1 MAHQLGILIASPQF
15 GKPMFFDILM
25 APVMAPISGISWI
38 AGKVLEQATAEM
50 SQENL
55 GKRLLALQ
63 MAFDMGE
70 IPEAE
75 FEVQEEQLLLAI
87 QAMEDLERQIAAQMA
102 AEAAELGE

>member
-1 MAHQLGILIASPQF
+1 MAFSQF
-15 GKPMFFDILM
+15 VEPMIFDVLL

-75 FEVQEEQLLLAI
+75 FEAQEEQLLLAI
-87 QAMEDLERQIAAQMA
+87 QAMEDLEKQMA
-102 AEAAELGE
+102 AELAAE